1 MIFRKEPEKLVF
13 ELSKRSLILA
23 LILSG
28 SALLAGDFPVAIGI
42 LYGQAISL
50 LLFRL
55 KFLQVQKAL
64 GMDESG
70 ASRYIRT
77 RYYINYLIYGMVL
90 TTAHKNE
97 RLNFFAVAAGLLI
110 LKFVIFGSAALY
122 YVKEKWTNT
131 ISSLEEG
138 RD

>member
-1 MIFRKEPEKLVF
+1 MIFKEEPEKLVLV
-13 ELSKRSLILA
+13 LSKRSMYIGLI
-23 LILSG
+23 ISV
-28 SALLAGDFPVAIGI
+28 SALFSGNLAVAVGI
-42 LYGQAISL
+42 LYGLAISL

-90 TTAHKNE
+90 ITAHRNE

-110 LKFVIFGSAALY
+110 LKFVIFGSAAFY

>member
-1 MIFRKEPEKLVF
+1 MIFKEEPEKLVLV
-13 ELSKRSLILA
+13 LSKRSMYIGLI
-23 LILSG
+23 ISV
-28 SALLAGDFPVAIGI
+28 SALFSGNLAVAVGI
-42 LYGQAISL
+42 LYGLAISL

-90 TTAHKNE
+90 ITAHRNE

>member
-1 MIFRKEPEKLVF
+1 MIFKEEPEKLVLV
-13 ELSKRSLILA
+13 LSKRSMYIGLI
-23 LILSG
+23 ISV
-28 SALLAGDFPVAIGI
+28 SALFSGNLAVAVGI
-42 LYGQAISL
+42 LYGLAISL

-90 TTAHKNE
+90 ITAHRNE
-97 RLNFFAVAAGLLI
+97 KLNFFAVAAGLLI

>member
-1 MIFRKEPEKLVF
+1 MIFKEEPEKLVLV
-13 ELSKRSLILA
+13 LSKRSMYIGLI
-23 LILSG
+23 ISV
-28 SALLAGDFPVAIGI
+28 SALFSGNLAVAVGI
-42 LYGQAISL
+42 LYGLAISL

-70 ASRYIRT
+70 ANRYIRT

-90 TTAHKNE
+90 ITAHRNE

>member
-1 MIFRKEPEKLVF
+1 MIFKEEPEKLVLV
-13 ELSKRSLILA
+13 LSKRSMYIGLI
-23 LILSG
+23 ISV
-28 SALLAGDFPVAIGI
+28 SALFSGNLAVAVGI
-42 LYGQAISL
+42 LYGLAISL